1 MSAATELETPATHLY
16 PGARL
21 HVVSR
26 GETPEA
32 ILRFGDGVSVAAELT
47 GGELTVEPY
56 RTAAG
61 TGIERKRWAVEETGS
76 SLRVTGR
83 LAVG

>member
-1 MSAATELETPATHLY
+1 MPPPAELDTPSTHLY

-21 HVVSR
+21 HVVSS
-26 GETPEA
+26 GETSEA

-47 GGELTVEPY
+47 GRELIVQPY

-61 TGIERKRWAVEETGS
+61 TGIGRKRWAVEETGDG
-76 SLRVTGR
+76 LRVNGR
-83 LAVG
+83 LTAG